1 MGGGSYDAVDTID
14 VQAPCWVASWQHDSA
29 EDDTPAKDLET
40 RRLYF
45 KLVND
50 VWYRQAASGFI
61 IRVCSV
67 LWCLI
72 SARALWL
79 CVPNIP
85 LLLPNC
91 RELKEPC
98 ELVRVTSLKR

>member
-1 MGGGSYDAVDTID
+1 MFRRRAG
-14 VQAPCWVASWQHDSA
+14 WQHDSA

-72 SARALWL
+72 LARALWL

-91 RELKEPC
+91 RELK
-98 ELVRVTSLKR
+98 LIVRVTSLKR